1 MRDTTNKGCF
11 FKFGVEVG
19 VAESIMN
26 APQCSVT
33 TVTNVNLFEINLN
46 FQFVSYKMVFSQEQK
61 IYIVESYFRNGHLID
76 GEWQYS
82 IEACFEEFRLQFPDA
97 ALTYNIFHHNLTQ
110 CIQIFRETGSVDRKK
125 GSGRPTKRTEEAIAN
140 VRQVM
145 DEVPRTSVRRL
156 SQQVQL
162 STSSCHNILK
172 KDIHLYPYR
181 LQAVQQLLE
190 ADYPVRVEYCHWFL
204 NTMNEN
210 LLNWSFFSD
219 ESWFYLDGYVNSQNM
234 RWWSSEKPNF
244 FEQVPLHPQKVGV
257 WAAISRRR
265 IIGPIF
271 FNGTNTIKM
280 FFSKKLTMPIFS
292 EKLTAVR
299 YREIIQQ
306 FFEQLHDD
314 EIVNGYFQQD
324 GAPAHTTL
332 ETLNMIQEFFDRR
345 VISRNTA
352 IAYPSRS
359 CDLTPCDFFLWPYL
373 KNSIFQ
379 HRLNNLDELREAIVA
394 KIDEINNNPQM
405 LANVSTG
412 IVGRVRKCLE
422 VDGAHFD
429 YLL

>member
-1 MRDTTNKGCF
+1 
-11 FKFGVEVG
+11 
-19 VAESIMN
+19 MN

-46 FQFVSYKMVFSQEQK
+46 FQFVSNKMVFSQEQK

-145 DEVPRTSVRRL
+145 EEAPRTSVRRL

-162 STSSCHNILK
+162 STSTCHNILK

-244 FEQVPLHPQKVGV
+244 FEQVPLHPQKVGLFQD
-257 WAAISRRR
+257 A
-265 IIGPIF
+265 G
-271 FNGTNTIKM
+271 
-280 FFSKKLTMPIFS
+280 L
-292 EKLTAVR
+292 LD
-299 YREIIQQ
+299 Q
-306 FFEQLHDD
+306 FF
-314 EIVNGYFQQD
+314 
-324 GAPAHTTL
+324 
-332 ETLNMIQEFFDRR
+332 
-345 VISRNTA
+345 
-352 IAYPSRS
+352 
-359 CDLTPCDFFLWPYL
+359 LTVQIP
-373 KNSIFQ
+373 
-379 HRLNNLDELREAIVA
+379 
-394 KIDEINNNPQM
+394 
-405 LANVSTG
+405 
-412 IVGRVRKCLE
+412 
-422 VDGAHFD
+422 
-429 YLL
+429 

>member
-1 MRDTTNKGCF
+1 VLKEVIFEVINKGCF

-33 TVTNVNLFEINLN
+33 NVNLFEINLN
-46 FQFVSYKMVFSQEQK
+46 FQFVSNKMVFSQEQK

-125 GSGRPTKRTEEAIAN
+125 VSGRPTKRTEEAIAN

-145 DEVPRTSVRRL
+145 EEVPRTSVRRL

-162 STSSCHNILK
+162 STSTCHNILK
-172 KDIHLYPYR
+172 KDIHLYSYR

-265 IIGPIF
+265 IIEPIF

-280 FFSKKLTMPIFS
+280 FSKKLTMPIFS
-292 EKLTAVR
+292 GTLTAVR

-306 FFEQLHDD
+306 FLEQLH
-314 EIVNGYFQQD
+314 EARIICTKKLRKY
-324 GAPAHTTL
+324 AH
-332 ETLNMIQEFFDRR
+332 IYAR
-345 VISRNTA
+345 
-352 IAYPSRS
+352 
-359 CDLTPCDFFLWPYL
+359 FLAKNAL
-373 KNSIFQ
+373 KY
-379 HRLNNLDELREAIVA
+379 A
-394 KIDEINNNPQM
+394 
-405 LANVSTG
+405 
-412 IVGRVRKCLE
+412 
-422 VDGAHFD
+422 
-429 YLL
+429 